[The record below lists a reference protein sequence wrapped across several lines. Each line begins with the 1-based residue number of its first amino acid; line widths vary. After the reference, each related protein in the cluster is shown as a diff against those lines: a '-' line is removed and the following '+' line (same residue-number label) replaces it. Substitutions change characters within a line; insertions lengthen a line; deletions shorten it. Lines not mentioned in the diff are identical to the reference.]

1 MRMRA
6 VLVYMYVLS
15 QFKLSLVFLFALTRV
30 ERKAQI
36 VNVSQSR
43 VQTNVHLMIGWVGGI
58 TMAAE

>member
-1 MRMRA
+1 MRA
-6 VLVYMYVLS
+6 VLMYMYVLS
-15 QFKLSLVFLFALTRV
+15 QFKLSLVFVALTRV